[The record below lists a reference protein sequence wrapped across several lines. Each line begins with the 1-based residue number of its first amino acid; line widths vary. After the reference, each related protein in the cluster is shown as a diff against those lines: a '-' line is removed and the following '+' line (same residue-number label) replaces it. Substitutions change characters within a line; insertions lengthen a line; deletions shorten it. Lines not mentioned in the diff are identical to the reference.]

1 MPVGVEAFAKIVPRN
16 RVELTRE
23 QKVAEILDAAER
35 RLDQGGFESLS
46 MLGLARELGL
56 AQNAIYWYFPSRA
69 ELFVAVLRRMLES
82 IAARKPRNEKDTTK
96 RILWGTDQLA
106 PLYRFR
112 AAMQE
117 QAEHSDV
124 AARFTKDLDDMFAR
138 MLANVFRG
146 HVADEALQSAVETFR
161 CLVTGTYAEALS
173 PAKRRKVL
181 AFYLAQLTQ
190 KEPSEPVGA
199 AT

>member
-1 MPVGVEAFAKIVPRN
+1 
-16 RVELTRE
+16 
-23 QKVAEILDAAER
+23 
-35 RLDQGGFESLS
+35 
-46 MLGLARELGL
+46 
-56 AQNAIYWYFPSRA
+56 
-69 ELFVAVLRRMLES
+69 
-82 IAARKPRNEKDTTK
+82 
-96 RILWGTDQLA
+96 
-106 PLYRFR
+106 
-112 AAMQE
+112 
-117 QAEHSDV
+117 
-124 AARFTKDLDDMFAR
+124 

-146 HVADEALQSAVETFR
+146 DVADEALQSAVETFR